1 MRTLP
6 KKAGN
11 ISLTLREWG
20 LFCIE
25 SFLRGAGGVCYTYG
39 MEESNTHYNKERRLT
54 PMKKLARLTALLLT
68 GVMLLLLAS
77 CGAAPL
83 TPEQQARQRLLE
95 EINSYRASI
104 HLDPLKEVEQLSAA
118 EQELIEHF
126 RTAGKTE
133 LPESEGDEALDS
145 RRSKTTDWTLCADF
159 GLRPVGGFTILAA
172 KVPANTP
179 EGKAELLTALSDS
192 GAFDDED
199 GTSIGIAVV
208 TIDGQMYWTCAV
220 YY

>member
-1 MRTLP
+1 
-6 KKAGN
+6 
-11 ISLTLREWG
+11 
-20 LFCIE
+20 
-25 SFLRGAGGVCYTYG
+25 
-39 MEESNTHYNKERRLT
+39 
-54 PMKKLARLTALLLT
+54 MKKLARLTALLLT
-68 GVMLLLLAS
+68 GALLLVLTA
-77 CGAAPL
+77 CGAE
-83 TPEQQARQRLLE
+83 TEQQAKQRLLK

-104 HLDPLKEVEQLSAA
+104 HLDSLDEVEELSAA

-126 RTAGKTE
+126 RAAGKTE

-159 GLRPVGGFTILAA
+159 GLRPVGEFTILAA

>member
-1 MRTLP
+1 
-6 KKAGN
+6 
-11 ISLTLREWG
+11 
-20 LFCIE
+20 
-25 SFLRGAGGVCYTYG
+25 
-39 MEESNTHYNKERRLT
+39 
-54 PMKKLARLTALLLT
+54 MKKLARLTALLLT
-68 GVMLLLLAS
+68 CALLLVLTA
-77 CGAAPL
+77 CGAAPGGSASM
-83 TPEQQARQRLLE
+83 TPEEIAAKQRLLD
-95 EINSYRASI
+95 EINNYRAS
-104 HLDPLKEVEQLSAA
+104 LDPSLAPLVEVKQLSDA

-126 RTAGKTE
+126 RAAGKTE

-159 GLRPVGGFTILAA
+159 GLRPVGEFTILAA